1 MRKYSFSKEEKLEI
15 LNFYENSQFTLNEVA
30 ELYKVD
36 SRTIKD
42 WQNNYLFFGE
52 DILNRSKHH
61 NTYPKELK
69 LAAVQ
74 DYISGSYSLRET
86 VRKYRLSGT
95 TVLRNWIKKY
105 TSHSELKDSGKGMS
119 KTMTKGRKTTV
130 QERIEIAQACIANG
144 KKYQV
149 IAEQYAVSYQQ
160 VYQWVKKFEQSGEL
174 GLQDRRGLTKLEEE
188 LSTEDKFRL
197 ELQRMERE
205 NERLRA
211 EKSFLKKVRGNRKEA
226 SLSQIRLQQRYVAI
240 QEVHQEEKFSIL
252 LLCKIAGVS
261 RAAYYKWL
269 NRKPSNRE
277 VENEAILN
285 AIHHLY
291 QQVEGIY
298 GYRRT
303 TLTINRQRKEN
314 HQMMVNKKR
323 IYRLM
328 KMCRLK
334 SVIRRKRKKYR
345 KSNPDYV
352 AENIL
357 SRKFEADLPNQ
368 KWCTDVTEFK
378 YGNGKKAYLSAIID
392 LYDNSIVSYVLGHS
406 NNNKLVFQTMTPAIQ
421 KLKED
426 EHPLIHS
433 DRGYQYTS
441 KLFKQMIDDA
451 GIVHSMSRVGRC
463 IDNGPIEAFW
473 GTLKCEKYYLNKYD
487 TYEALKKAIVGYIS
501 FYNSERYQEKL
512 NGLSPLEFRDQAA

>member
-1 MRKYSFSKEEKLEI
+1 MRTCSFSKEEKLEI
-15 LNFYENSQFTLNEVA
+15 LKFYHTGQFTLNEVA
-30 ELYKVD
+30 ELYKVHRD
-36 SRTIKD
+36 TIKD
-42 WQNNYLFFGE
+42 WQNDYRYFGE
-52 DILNRSKHH
+52 EGLERLNQQNR
-61 NTYPKELK
+61 YAKELK
-69 LAAVQ
+69 LAAVR
-74 DYISGSYSLRET
+74 DYLSGEFSLREV
-86 VRKYRLSGT
+86 VRKYRLSSRS
-95 TVLRNWIKKY
+95 VLRNWIKKY

-119 KTMTKGRKTTV
+119 QTMTKGRKTTV
-130 QERIEIAQACIANG
+130 QERIEIAQVCIAND
-144 KKYQV
+144 KNYQV
-149 IAEQYAVSYQQ
+149 TAEQSAVSYQQ
-160 VYQWVKKFEQSGEL
+160 VYQWVKKFEKYGEL
-174 GLQDRRGLTKLEEE
+174 GLHDRRGRTKLEEE

-197 ELQRMERE
+197 EIQRMERE

-211 EKSFLKKVRGNRKEA
+211 ENLFFKKVRGNRKEA
-226 SLSQIRLQQRYVAI
+226 SLSKSRIHSRYIAI
-240 QEVHQEEKFSIL
+240 QELAAKEALPIIL
-252 LLCKIAGVS
+252 LCEIADVT

-269 NRKPSNRE
+269 NRQSSARE
-277 VENEAILN
+277 IENEQLLESIQY
-285 AIHHLY
+285 LY
-291 QQVEGIY
+291 TQVDGIY
-298 GYRRT
+298 GYRRI
-303 TLTINRQRKEN
+303 TLTINRHREKVDLPK
-314 HQMMVNKKR
+314 VNKKR

-357 SRKFEADLPNQ
+357 SRKFKADKPNQ

-378 YGNGKKAYLSAIID
+378 YENGKKAYLSAIID

-406 NNNKLVFQTMTPAIQ
+406 NNNKLVFQTMTLAIQ

-441 KLFKQMIDDA
+441 KLFKRMIDDA
-451 GIVHSMSRVGRC
+451 ERVHSMSRVGRC

-487 TYEALKKAIVGYIS
+487 TYEALKKAILGYIS

-512 NGLSPLEFRDQAA
+512 NSLSPLEFRSQAA

>member
-15 LNFYENSQFTLNEVA
+15 LNFYENSHFTLNEVA

-52 DILNRSKHH
+52 ESLNRSENH
-61 NTYPKELK
+61 NTYPKEIK

-95 TVLRNWIKKY
+95 SVLRNWIKKY
-105 TSHSELKDSGKGMS
+105 TSHSELKDSSKGMS
-119 KTMTKGRKTTV
+119 QTMTKGRKTTV
-130 QERIEIAQACIANG
+130 QERIEIVQACIANE
-144 KKYQV
+144 KNYQV
-149 IAEQYAVSYQQ
+149 TAEQYAISYQQ
-160 VYQWVKKFEQSGEL
+160 VYQWVKKFEKSGEL
-174 GLQDRRGLTKLEEE
+174 GLQDRRGRTKLEEE

-197 ELQRMERE
+197 EIQRMERE

-211 EKSFLKKVRGNRKEA
+211 ENLFFKKVRGNRKEA
-226 SLSQIRLQQRYVAI
+226 TLSKSRIHNRYIVIKELAAKEALPI
-240 QEVHQEEKFSIL
+240 IL
-252 LLCKIAGVS
+252 LCEIAGVT

-269 NRKPSNRE
+269 NRHPSARE
-277 VENEAILN
+277 IENEQLLESIQY
-285 AIHHLY
+285 LY
-291 QQVEGIY
+291 AQVDGIY
-298 GYRRT
+298 GYRRI
-303 TLTINRQRKEN
+303 TLTINRHREKVDLP
-314 HQMMVNKKR
+314 MVNKKR

-345 KSNPDYV
+345 KSNLDYV

-357 SRKFEADLPNQ
+357 SREFKADQPNQ
-368 KWCTDVTEFK
+368 KWCTDVTELK

-406 NNNKLVFQTMTPAIQ
+406 NNNKLVFQTMIPAIQ

-441 KLFKQMIDDA
+441 KFFKRMIDDA
-451 GIVHSMSRVGRC
+451 EMVHSMSRVGRC